1 MLLFFEDVVFSTGD
15 ALVSTQT
22 WALILVYNRVIWF
35 FFSYPEEEKSTN
47 KTLNWIKNDKF
58 DFADENRTY
67 QRPIYAFSVKLG
79 VQFKT

>member
-1 MLLFFEDVVFSTGD
+1 MLLFFEDVVFSTEQPLRPWLLFSCIIELFD
-15 ALVSTQT
+15 
-22 WALILVYNRVIWF
+22 
-35 FFSYPEEEKSTN
+35 FFSYPEEEKSTS

-79 VQFKT
+79 VQKT

>member
-35 FFSYPEEEKSTN
+35 FFSYPEEEKSTS